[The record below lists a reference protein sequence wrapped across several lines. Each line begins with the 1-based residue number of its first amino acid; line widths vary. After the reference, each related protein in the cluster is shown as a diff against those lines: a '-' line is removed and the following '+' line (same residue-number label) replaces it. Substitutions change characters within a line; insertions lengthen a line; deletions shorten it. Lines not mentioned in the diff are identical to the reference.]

1 MAPSWK
7 TELTLPSVARC
18 RMRNATTLMPIS
30 PIETAPARIE
40 IAPPVIVR
48 GARTDLR
55 PSAMHSGHWNPT
67 AASRMHSGQIRRSHR
82 WQLMY
87 ASRSGC
93 R

>member
-1 MAPSWK
+1 MAPSWN
-7 TELTLPSVARC
+7 TELTSPSVAIC
-18 RMRNATTLMPIS
+18 RRKTTTLMPS
-30 PIETAPARIE
+30 NPIETAPARIE

-67 AASRMHSGQIRRSHR
+67 EASRMQSGQMSRSHR

-87 ASRSGC
+87 ASRSAC